1 MPTPPPSLPALQKM
15 LKETRLKLSRNLALR
30 LFFYPEVNN
39 NRMCYFPSVSTW
51 SPTLSQPRKLP
62 LTMFEEHV
70 NVLEKKF
77 LLDHFE
83 RLKSK
88 DNDASLIKNIR
99 ELKSKQHVTVAKA
112 DKNMGVCII
121 STKEFERFGME
132 HITDKSVYHEL
143 PPKVFE
149 TKIKNAWQRL
159 RFILQE
165 HKLLVD
171 DIGRETPLA
180 KSLLYL
186 ENKPAEAA
194 NLQLLFK
201 VHKQPLKIR
210 PIASN
215 FSTITTNASI
225 YVHRCLIKY
234 LQLIPT
240 IINSAKATIEKLKY
254 LQFSEANLQLATID
268 IISFYPS
275 ITHLEGLKRTSDF
288 LKTLAIQHNL
298 ILLDSQRE
306 HLLDLLKWI
315 LENNYITFNGH
326 IVHQVKGTAMG
337 TNVAVVYANLV
348 AASIEAD
355 VVSRL
360 QESIKFYVRY
370 IDDIFVISNDVPTLI
385 KNLNEQSPTIKF
397 ELTSKRSDVVEF
409 LDAQFEL
416 KNKKISSKIYEKPG
430 NQHSYLLPT
439 SNHSPTVQ
447 VNLINT
453 EVRRIRTLCTEDY
466 DFFDAISTFKVHL
479 SRRKYHKNLL
489 RIVDI
494 LALTVDGAL
503 AKPKKTVQENK
514 LCVVINDLNNK
525 EKFPLKRLL
534 IVPSNITDI
543 TINGE
548 HEELPS
554 KYGRFLSEILS
565 DSIVGKKRGRNIY
578 SMLQRKKRATNNSRL
593 NEPSRKRALED
604 EQDRGGETAN
614 TFARVCAPASP
625 NPNPNPHAN
634 PSPNPSLTLANCL
647 GLP

>member
-1 MPTPPPSLPALQKM
+1 MLALQQM
-15 LKETRLKLSRNLALR
+15 LKETRAKLSRNLALR

-39 NRMCYFPSVSTW
+39 NRQSYFPSVSTW
-51 SPTLSQPRKLP
+51 LPTLSAPRQIP
-62 LTMFEEHV
+62 LSMFEEHV
-70 NVLEKKF
+70 DVMEKKI
-77 LLDHFE
+77 LHDHLE
-83 RLKSK
+83 RLKK
-88 DNDASLIKNIR
+88 KGDDASLIKNIR
-99 ELKSKQHVTVAKA
+99 ELKSKEKITVAKA
-112 DKNMGVCII
+112 DKNMGVCVIA
-121 STKEFERFGME
+121 TKEFLDFGME
-132 HITDKSVYHEL
+132 HISDKSMYHEL
-143 PPKVFE
+143 PPLVFE
-149 TKIKNAWQRL
+149 TKLKNQWNRL
-159 RFILQE
+159 RLILQE

-171 DIGRETPLA
+171 DNGRETALA
-180 KSLLYL
+180 KSLLHL
-186 ENKPAEAA
+186 ENAPPKAA
-194 NLQLLFK
+194 DLQLLFK

-215 FSTITTNASI
+215 FSTISTNTSI

-234 LQLIPT
+234 LKMIPT
-240 IINSAKATIEKLKY
+240 IATSSRAVIQKLRD
-254 LQFSEANLQLATID
+254 LQFSDANLQLATID
-268 IISFYPS
+268 IINFYPS
-275 ITHLEGLKRTSDF
+275 ITHVEGLRRTKDL
-288 LKTLAIQHNL
+288 LKHLAMQQRND
-298 ILLDSQRE
+298 LLLQQQE
-306 HLLDLLKWI
+306 HLLELLKWV

-326 IVHQVKGTAMG
+326 VLHQVKGTAMG

-348 AASIEAD
+348 AASIEMD

-360 QESIKFYVRY
+360 QSSIKFYVRY
-370 IDDIFVISNDVPTLI
+370 IDDIFVIGNNIPTLI

-439 SNHSPTVQ
+439 SNHSSTVQ

-453 EVRRIRTLCTEDY
+453 EVRRIRTLCTEDF
-466 DFFDAISTFKVHL
+466 DFFDAILTFKVHL

-494 LALTVDGAL
+494 LALTVDKTL
-503 AKPKKTVQENK
+503 AEPKKTVQENK

-554 KYGRFLSEILS
+554 KYGRFLSEILN